1 MILVRP
7 CCTGQ
12 GTYNGLRSIATIF
25 HAKHESI
32 DEPPESHLFLNPE
45 VPKQKRRKR
54 DQAKSIPICC
64 TKASQL
70 MSSPRI
76 LAMDLHPFG

>member
-45 VPKQKRRKR
+45 VPKQKKEKKR
-54 DQAKSIPICC
+54 PS
-64 TKASQL
+64 
-70 MSSPRI
+70 
-76 LAMDLHPFG
+76 